1 MKPETENAIRSMV
14 QMDSEITRDMLERAI
29 VVLRGGV
36 QDEEDMIHVMKRRE
50 VMDLLNVKRRTL
62 DYYLKMGYLER
73 VYGGGMKNAMGVT
86 RESVLRFLRL
96 RVGKPHPLSTSGASA
111 ACPCASNP

>member
-1 MKPETENAIRSMV
+1 MDPEVTK
-14 QMDSEITRDMLERAI
+14 DMLERAI

-36 QDEEDMIHVMKRRE
+36 QDEEDMIHVMKRRD
-50 VMDLLNVKRRTL
+50 VMELL

-96 RVGKPHPLSTSGASA
+96 RVGKPLPRNAGKKPDAT
-111 ACPCASNP
+111 